1 MHVPAGALA
10 LGVPAVIK
18 PGAARLDA
26 ITIAAAEYIK
36 NGLRYRAELRR
47 LD

>member
-1 MHVPAGALA
+1 VPAE
-10 LGVPAVIK
+10 VK

-36 NGLRYRAELRR
+36 NGRGYRADLRR